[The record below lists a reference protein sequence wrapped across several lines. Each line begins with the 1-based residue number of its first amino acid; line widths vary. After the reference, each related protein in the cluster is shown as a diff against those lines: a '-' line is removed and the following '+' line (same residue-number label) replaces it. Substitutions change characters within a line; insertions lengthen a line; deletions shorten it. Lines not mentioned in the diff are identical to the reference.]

1 MLTYE
6 DWNARW
12 VKFHSTQQKT
22 SKVAK
27 RYDTQLTGGRL
38 RSLSSLGRKPPT
50 KSGVKDEVKM
60 IFKCKGLFKLQ
71 QQWVSSAKI
80 EWSRNL
86 CLSVTTSDK
95 TVRVIQPCHTWR
107 VSSCVYIRDRL
118 CVYVCM
124 CVTDRPRSTRKP
136 KVKVL
141 KIPTP
146 PFAFPALTLSMLE
159 DLRLPAGD
167 PLSMSLPELP
177 DVYLSVKVYIC
188 SEG

>member
-1 MLTYE
+1 ME
-6 DWNARW
+6 
-12 VKFHSTQQKT
+12 
-22 SKVAK
+22 
-27 RYDTQLTGGRL
+27 
-38 RSLSSLGRKPPT
+38 
-50 KSGVKDEVKM
+50 
-60 IFKCKGLFKLQ
+60 
-71 QQWVSSAKI
+71 
-80 EWSRNL
+80 
-86 CLSVTTSDK
+86 
-95 TVRVIQPCHTWR
+95 R

-124 CVTDRPRSTRKP
+124 CVSDRPISTRKP

-146 PFAFPALTLSMLE
+146 PLAFPALTLSMLE